1 MFETCK
7 KCGMPNTRPGSV
19 FTDGVCQPCINFAN
33 RKAINWQK
41 RSQML
46 SEILNNARKH
56 GAQYDCVCPVS
67 GGKDSLTIVAGLVE
81 RGAVPLLVTVTDE
94 FTHTQAGLHNVKNI
108 AERFDVDHI
117 VFRHAPGEFKH
128 NTWEDF
134 KRELHPLKWIEEKI
148 YKTPIQIARAMGIPT
163 VFFGENS
170 GYEYGCDTELSV
182 IHPLSDD
189 MTHVYYYFA
198 FTPYCEES
206 SLHIARSHGF
216 KDLTD
221 FAEWPRQG
229 NIEQFTQIDS
239 IGYIIQL
246 WTKFPKYGFQRVADM
261 TSRMVRRGRM
271 TLEKATEFV
280 KNEDWR
286 CDPAAK
292 ADFCKTINIT
302 EKCFDEIV
310 DKHANRDILVKD
322 AVGNWR
328 RKDLM

>member
-7 KCGMPNTRPGSV
+7 KCGMPNTRLGSV
-19 FTDGVCQPCINFAN
+19 FTDGVCQPCINFEN
-33 RKAINWQK
+33 RAEIDWQK
-41 RSQML
+41 RKEML
-46 SEILNNARKH
+46 DDILTDARRH

-117 VFRHAPGEFKH
+117 VFRHAPGEFVYNSRK
-128 NTWEDF
+128 DF
-134 KRELHPLKWIEEKI
+134 ENELHPLKWIEEKI
-148 YKTPIQIARAMGIPT
+148 YRTPIQIAKAMGIPA

-170 GYEYGCDTELSV
+170 GYEYGSDPELSV
-182 IHPLSDD
+182 LHPLSDEQ
-189 MTHVYYYFA
+189 TKVYYYFG
-198 FTPYCEES
+198 FTPYDERKNMQT
-206 SLHIARSHGF
+206 AREYGF
-216 KDLTD
+216 KDLND

-246 WTKFPKYGFQRVADM
+246 WTKFPKFGFQRVADM
-261 TSRMVRRGRM
+261 TSRMVRRGQM
-271 TLEKATEFV
+271 TLEKANQLV
-280 KNEDWR
+280 KDEDWR

-292 ADFCKTINIT
+292 ADFCRAIDIT
-302 EKCFDEIV
+302 EKQFDEIV
-310 DKHANRDILVKD
+310 DKHANRDILQKD
-322 AVGNWR
+322 AAGNWR
-328 RKDLM
+328 RKDLL